1 MKKRTFYVVNLDK
14 SRILVI
20 GLLFLGFILTA
31 YATGYRVGQ
40 KPVADLDKPRDTQPL
55 SLPDSGDSI
64 YSKQDDSRQKLDEP
78 SGERPEKNDR
88 KVDDRV
94 DLSNRFPEKPKP
106 GKLPV
111 MRDETKLVDKP
122 LAKNS
127 PKRTP
132 VKKKEH
138 LAKTEKN
145 EKSDKTE
152 KSEKK
157 ETAKVKSPD
166 LKESGKSTKDPV
178 KKEITEEKKETAK
191 KSEKGET
198 KNPRSALL
206 DSKETKMSNVSEGE
220 KKLDDTPKTSAKT
233 HDSSAKRYT
242 LQVGS
247 FQTKAAA
254 ERMLD
259 SLKHQGFDARLQ
271 ASQGN
276 FAVRVGRPGKPA
288 ELEKMESNLKKKN
301 YAPIRV
307 AVAGE

>member
-20 GLLFLGFILTA
+20 GLLFLGFVLTA

-40 KPVADLDKPRDTQPL
+40 KPVADLERPRDREPL
-55 SLPDSGDSI
+55 SMPDSGDSI
-64 YSKQDDSRQKLDEP
+64 YSKREDEPRQKTEE
-78 SGERPEKNDR
+78 SSSERSDKLDR
-88 KVDDRV
+88 KADDRV

-111 MRDETKLVDKP
+111 MREPRKIEDRPV
-122 LAKNS
+122 AKS
-127 PKRTP
+127 TP
-132 VKKKEH
+132 IKKKDRP
-138 LAKTEKN
+138 AKTEKI
-145 EKSDKTE
+145 EKT
-152 KSEKK
+152 EKK
-157 ETAKVKSPD
+157 ETAKAKTSET
-166 LKESGKSTKDPV
+166 KEISKPAAKDPV
-178 KKEITEEKKETAK
+178 KKEIPEEKKETAK
-191 KSEKGET
+191 KPEKSEKSDKVEAR
-198 KNPRSALL
+198 NPRSALL
-206 DSKETKMSNVSEGE
+206 DSKETKLSNVSETD
-220 KKLDDTPKTSAKT
+220 KKTAETPKTSAKT
-233 HDSSAKRYT
+233 HETSAKRFT

-288 ELEKMESNLKKKN
+288 DLEKMESNLKKKN
-301 YAPIRV
+301 YAPVRV